1 LILDSDTFFVVV
13 LFGQF
18 IRDKGTVTFMLMAFH
33 KQKSRHRGAQ
43 CKQIWRWC
51 WGLGLICLSYRA
63 CVYRGVYRGY
73 QNKI

>member
-33 KQKSRHRGAQ
+33 KQKNRHRGAQ

-51 WGLGLICLSYRA
+51 WGL
-63 CVYRGVYRGY
+63 
-73 QNKI
+73 